1 MADVA
6 ARAGVSHQTV
16 SRVINGFD
24 GIRPETRDKV
34 MAAIDELGYR
44 RNQAA
49 RMLASTRSGLIGVVT
64 WGTGLY
70 GPAAVVMSLED
81 AALQQGHE
89 LAVVTLRDFDD
100 ASVAAAVDR
109 LLSQAV
115 EALVMIV
122 PHRATVRRLERGA
135 LGVPVVTVLGDNRG
149 VALTAALDNVGG
161 ARAAIRHLLEL
172 GHETVF
178 HVAGPSDFHE
188 ATARID
194 GWRQELEAAGRT
206 VPPLRWG
213 GDWSASSGYQT
224 GLSLAREPGVTAV
237 FAANDQMALG
247 VMRAFVEQGLTIP
260 DDVSV
265 VGFDDVPEAPYY
277 NPPLTTVRQEF
288 DVLGRSVMSLVQ
300 RALAGERAPRV
311 PLVES
316 TLVVRASTRA
326 PRPALA

>member
-265 VGFDDVPEAPYY
+265 VGFDDIPLAAYFD
-277 NPPLTTVRQEF
+277 PPLTTVRLPAFE
-288 DVLGRSVMSLVQ
+288 LGQ
-300 RALAGERAPRV
+300 AAGHALLERIADPASSGR
-311 PLVES
+311 
-316 TLVVRASTRA
+316 TLLKTELIVRASTA
-326 PRPALA
+326 TPPRT